1 MFLHYYTF
9 LSVLRKDGAEV
20 GVIDGSDA
28 DFVEV
33 QKKVAHHPSAEHRI
47 VAVFRVI
54 VDVAPHPLSQRQSV
68 PCRSVEEELLHTS
81 DHFAHGLAR
90 KGANLN
96 SAFDLAEDA
105 RERTLPEEDFGHAE
119 LFDDR
124 GAAVV
129 DVSPKE
135 EALGSERV
143 SLVGAAEVLPEL
155 RDGDVK
161 VESGIGVEEAGDEVN
176 EETVRRVLIGSQLH
190 LHRAELHAPTDI
202 IVQRYFEPH

>member
-9 LSVLRKDGAEV
+9 LTVLRKDGTEV

-33 QKKVAHHPSAEHRI
+33 QKEVAHHSFAEHRI

-54 VDVAPHPLSQRQSV
+54 INVAPHPLCQRQSV
-68 PCRSVEEELLHTS
+68 PRRSVEEELLHAS
-81 DHFAHGLAR
+81 DHFAHRLAR

-96 SAFDLAEDA
+96 SDFDLAEYA
-105 RERTLPEEDFGHAE
+105 REGTLPEEDFGHAE
-119 LFDDR
+119 LLDDR

-129 DVSPKE
+129 DVGPEE

-143 SLVGAAEVLPEL
+143 SLVRAAEVLPE
-155 RDGDVK
+155 
-161 VESGIGVEEAGDEVN
+161 
-176 EETVRRVLIGSQLH
+176 H
-190 LHRAELHAPTDI
+190 
-202 IVQRYFEPH
+202 

>member
-9 LSVLRKDGAEV
+9 LTILRKDGTEV

-33 QKKVAHHPSAEHRI
+33 QKEVTHHPSAEHRI

-54 VDVAPHPLSQRQSV
+54 INVAPHPLRKRQSV
-68 PCRSVEEELLHTS
+68 SCRSVEEELLHTS

-96 SAFDLAEDA
+96 SAFDLAEDT
-105 RERTLPEEDFGHAE
+105 REGTLPEEDFGHAE

-129 DVSPKE
+129 DVGAEE

-143 SLVGAAEVLPEL
+143 SLVGTVEVLPEL
-155 RDGDVK
+155 RDWDVK
-161 VESGIGVEEAGDEVN
+161 VESGVGVEEAGDEVDG
-176 EETVRRVLIGSQLH
+176 ETVRRVLISCQLH
-190 LHRAELHAPTDI
+190 LHRAELHAPTNI